1 MRGQMRIAVVDD
13 DPNDAALVIRFVDRY
28 YQGDKSRYSIATFP
42 TGEDFLCDYQASF
55 DLVFLDVEMPGMGGL
70 RTAAKLRQI
79 DQQVVLVFTTKMAQ
93 YAASGYDVDAI
104 GYLVKPVGYY
114 DLALKMHKAQGL
126 VEARRQITVSLNA
139 ETGTE
144 FVSSRDILYVEVR
157 GHAVIYHTSKR
168 GAMKV
173 WGSLKATEGQL
184 SRASF
189 VRISRYCL
197 VNIEHVDAVHGDVV
211 NVGGQSLSLS
221 RSCHKSVL
229 QALAR
234 YYEGSAPKGS
244 A

>member
-13 DPNDAALVIRFVDRY
+13 DPDDAALVVRFVDRY
-28 YQGDKSRYSIATFP
+28 YRGDKSRYTISEFP
-42 TGEDFLCDYQASF
+42 TGEDFLHDYQAAF

-70 RTAAKLRQI
+70 QTAAKLREI

-144 FVSSRDILYVEVR
+144 FVSSHDILYVEVR
-157 GHAVIYHTSKR
+157 GHAVIYHTSR
-168 GAMKV
+168 GALKV
-173 WGSLKATEGQL
+173 WGSLKAAEEQL
-184 SRASF
+184 SRAAF

-211 NVGGQSLSLS
+211 SVGGQSLSLS

-244 A
+244 AR